1 MVHAYLGLGS
11 NVGDRV
17 AQLEEAIRLLNEADN
32 VTVTQRS
39 SIYET
44 EPVGYVDQPQFL
56 NQCVEVETSL
66 TPNALLEVCQYIEQ
80 QLHRVRTIRW
90 GPRTLD
96 VDILLYDDK
105 IIKED
110 DLTVP
115 HPRMLERSF
124 VLIPLNEIAADVI
137 EPQSQQSI
145 QSFVEADDSVK
156 KFKD

>member
-1 MVHAYLGLGS
+1 MC
-11 NVGDRV
+11 
-17 AQLEEAIRLLNEADN
+17 IRD
-32 VTVTQRS
+32 S
-39 SIYET
+39 
-44 EPVGYVDQPQFL
+44 
-56 NQCVEVETSL
+56 
-66 TPNALLEVCQYIEQ
+66 
-80 QLHRVRTIRW
+80 
-90 GPRTLD
+90 
-96 VDILLYDDK
+96 
-105 IIKED
+105 

>member
-80 QLHRVRTIRW
+80 QLH
-90 GPRTLD
+90 L
-96 VDILLYDDK
+96 
-105 IIKED
+105 
-110 DLTVP
+110 
-115 HPRMLERSF
+115 S
-124 VLIPLNEIAADVI
+124 LIHI
-137 EPQSQQSI
+137 
-145 QSFVEADDSVK
+145 
-156 KFKD
+156 